1 MIIAVKS
8 INEMSDMFADV
19 KPMDFSDMGLMEAS
33 HYCQD
38 MLTEAWDDLKF
49 SIMAEEYKYLYE
61 NGIEMLYEEEQ
72 QENPGTAL
80 AVQQKGEISN
90 PEYAKNKAS
99 VLEKIKALISKFV
112 SMIGG
117 LINKAI
123 TNIRAHAI
131 SAGSKVSGRSM
142 MSKKE
147 FDSTALGMD
156 KGTWN
161 NALAGLKTGF
171 KVDPF
176 TISNQTKGF
185 IIEFPDSTLD
195 AKWESNSSA
204 ESMTKEIVEPFSADK
219 HGYMFTPQKVSDCVY
234 NGFKAIGK
242 NILKVKKEVDAKA
255 KAAIKAAEKAQVSKL
270 GNIMDAY
277 KVATKH
283 NTAVVS
289 AMLNIWNIYARECRV
304 VVNFVA
310 NHNKVKSA
318 ASKNGEEA
326 GKAAAEKSAK
336 KTADYA
342 NKMAEKNDKSISG
355 KKLFKEKKARAAAE
369 NDNK

>member
-8 INEMSDMFADV
+8 INEMNDMFANIQ
-19 KPMDFSDMGLMEAS
+19 PMDFSDMGLIEAT

-38 MLTEAWDDLKF
+38 MLSEAWDDLKF

-72 QENPGTAL
+72 QENPGTGL
-80 AVQQKGEISN
+80 AVQQKGELSN
-90 PEYAKNKAS
+90 PEYTKNKAS

-112 SMIGG
+112 SMVSG

-142 MSKKE
+142 MSKRE
-147 FDSTALGMD
+147 FDTIAAGMD
-156 KGTWN
+156 RGTWN
-161 NALAGLKTGF
+161 NALSGLKTGF

-176 TISNQTKGF
+176 KISTQTKGF
-185 IIEFPDSTLD
+185 IVDFPDSTLD
-195 AKWESNSSA
+195 AKWENTA
-204 ESMTKEIVEPFSADK
+204 TVESMTKEVVEPFSIDN
-219 HGYMFTPQKVSDCVY
+219 HGYMFTWQRVSDCVY

-242 NILKVKKEVDAKA
+242 SILKTKKEIDAKA

-289 AMLNIWNIYARECRV
+289 TMLNIWNIYARECRV

-310 NHNKVKSA
+310 NHNKVTNTATKKGA
-318 ASKNGEEA
+318 EA
-326 GKAAAEKSAK
+326 GRTAAEKAAKGSAG
-336 KTADYA
+336 YA
-342 NKMAEKNDKSISG
+342 NKMAEKNDKSING
-355 KKLFKEKKARAAAE
+355 KKLFKEKKARAASE
-369 NDNK
+369 NK

>member
-8 INEMSDMFADV
+8 INEMSDMFVDI

-61 NGIEMLYEEEQ
+61 NGTEMLYEEEQ
-72 QENPGTAL
+72 QENPGTGL
-80 AVQQKGEISN
+80 AVQQKGEVSN
-90 PEYAKNKAS
+90 PEYTKNKAS

-112 SMIGG
+112 SMVGG

-131 SAGSKVSGRSM
+131 SAGSKVSGKSI
-142 MSKKE
+142 MSKKD
-147 FDSTALGMD
+147 FDTVASGM
-156 KGTWN
+156 TREAWN
-161 NALAGLKTGF
+161 NALSALKTGF
-171 KVDPF
+171 KIDPF
-176 TISNQTKGF
+176 KLSTQTKGF
-185 IIEFPDSTLD
+185 IVDFPDGSLD
-195 AKWESNSSA
+195 AKWENTATA
-204 ESMTKEIVEPFSADK
+204 ESMTKEVVEPFSIDS
-219 HGYMFTPQKVSDCVY
+219 HGYMFTWQRVSDCVY

-242 NILKVKKEVDAKA
+242 SILKTKKEIDAKA
-255 KAAIKAAEKAQVSKL
+255 KAAVKAAEKAQVSKL

-310 NHNKVKSA
+310 NHNKVKLVA
-318 ASKNGEEA
+318 IKKGDEA
-326 GKAAAEKSAK
+326 GRAAAEKGAK

-342 NKMAEKNDKSISG
+342 NKMAEKNDKTVSG

-369 NDNK
+369 NENK

>member
-8 INEMSDMFADV
+8 INEMSDMFANV
-19 KPMDFSDMGLMEAS
+19 EPMDFSDMGLMEAS

-61 NGIEMLYEEEQ
+61 NGTEMVYEEEAA
-72 QENPGTAL
+72 ENSETGL
-80 AVQQKGEISN
+80 AVQQKGELSN
-90 PEYAKNKAS
+90 PEYAKNKAG

-112 SMIGG
+112 SMVGG

-131 SAGSKVSGRSM
+131 SASSKVSGRSM
-142 MSKKE
+142 ISKKE
-147 FDSTALGMD
+147 FDTAAAGMD
-156 KGTWN
+156 RATWN

-171 KVDPF
+171 KIDPLKLS
-176 TISNQTKGF
+176 TNDKAYIV
-185 IIEFPDSTLD
+185 EFPESAIG
-195 AKWESNSSA
+195 AKWENNTTA
-204 ESMTKEIVEPFSADK
+204 ESLVKDVLEPFDAGK
-219 HGYMFTPQKVSDCVY
+219 HGNYFTWQRVSDCVY

-242 NILKVKKEVDAKA
+242 NILQTKKTIDAKA
-255 KAAIKAAEKAQVSKL
+255 KAAIKAAEKAQVGKL
-270 GNIMDAY
+270 GDIMNAY
-277 KVATKH
+277 KAATKH

-289 AMLNIWNIYARECRV
+289 ALLNVWSIYARECRI

-310 NHNKVKSA
+310 NHNKVSDVA
-318 ASKNGEEA
+318 AKKGAEA

-336 KTADYA
+336 NAANYA
-342 NKMAEKNDKSISG
+342 NKMNDKNDKTANG
-355 KKLFKEKKARAAAE
+355 KKLFREKKAREAT
-369 NDNK
+369 NK